1 MAQVI
6 DKPQRNLLGKIIIK
20 SDILVKTGLH
30 IGGGAENLDIGGL
43 DKSVIRDPIT
53 LQPYPSFVKLRKHL
67 QFTDSGTIVYQL
79 IDRIFNT
86 IKSIKTL
93 N

>member
-1 MAQVI
+1 MV
-6 DKPQRNLLGKIIIK
+6 NN
-20 SDILVKTGLH
+20 ST
-30 IGGGAENLDIGGL
+30 NLDIKKLKGRLEFRLRVGKYRIL
-43 DKSVIRDPIT
+43 FIEDIDNNLYVITTIGSRGDV
-53 LQPYPSFVKLRKHL
+53 YPSFVKLRKHL